1 MNKKKKIKDF
11 DFAAVIPCLNEEKNY
26 WDNDKEY

>member
-11 DFAAVIPCLNEEKNY
+11 DFAAVIPCLNEENY
-26 WDNDKEY
+26 WVNDKEY